1 MPTQFLVLGATGML
15 GQPVTHC
22 LIEGGYRTRILV
34 RNTEK
39 ARQMFGDSVEIV
51 RGSARN
57 REDISVALAGCDTL
71 HLSLPPD
78 SELTAM
84 QHVTDLG
91 KTEPLERI
99 TYISA
104 TTVRQENRWF
114 KLVDEKMRTETIL
127 RQSGIANTIF
137 CPTWAMETLHN
148 FVRGDRAVM
157 IISKQPPPLHF
168 VAAADLGRMVV
179 ASYQD
184 NRALGKRLFVH
195 GPEAVTLPNAFE
207 RFVKACHPGKN
218 IMRIKLWQAQLIAK
232 LTGRAELADATKL
245 IAYFDKVGELGD
257 PGEANALFGAPSI
270 TLDEWFKLQKESDK
284 VAVTPPN

>member
-1 MPTQFLVLGATGML
+1 MPTQILVLGATGML

-57 REDISVALAGCDTL
+57 REDIRVALAGCDTL

-207 RFVKACHPGKN
+207 RFVKACYTGKN
-218 IMRIKLWQAQLIAK
+218 IMRVKLWQAQLIAK
-232 LTGRAELADATKL
+232 LTRRVELVDATRL

-270 TLDEWFKLQKESDK
+270 TLDEWFKLQKEPAK
-284 VAVTPPN
+284 LAVTPPN

>member
-1 MPTQFLVLGATGML
+1 MSTRILVLGATGML

-22 LIEGGYRTRILV
+22 LIESGYPARILV
-34 RNTEK
+34 RNIEK

-51 RGSARN
+51 KGSARN
-57 REDISVALAGCDTL
+57 REDIRDALAGCEAV

-91 KTEPLERI
+91 KTEPLKRI

-114 KLVDEKMRTETIL
+114 ELVDVKMRTEAIL
-127 RQSGIANTIF
+127 GQSGIANTIF

-148 FVRGDRAVM
+148 FVRDDRAVM
-157 IISKQPPPLHF
+157 IVSKHPPPLHF
-168 VAAADLGRMVV
+168 IAAADLGCMVA
-179 ASYQD
+179 ASYED

-195 GPEAVTLPNAFE
+195 GPEAVTLPNASE
-207 RFVKACHPGKN
+207 RFVKACHPGKKL
-218 IMRIKLWQAQLIAK
+218 IRMKLWQAQLIAK
-232 LTGRAELADATKL
+232 LTGRVELADATRL

-270 TLDEWFKLQKESDK
+270 TLDQWFKLQKESSSI
-284 VAVTPPN
+284 AALS